1 MLAMQYSVR
10 LPQEYDLEKV
20 YERVANRGPKFKGH
34 PGLKHKFY
42 LYDSEEHIYAPMYIW
57 EDSGAAQEFLLN
69 DLFSDVIQDFGR
81 PRVRSWQI
89 LEFDYGPSSLES
101 VSMITEMDKV
111 CDTKKLGE
119 ISGTIK
125 SYQAV
130 LQLGEQTDTLDLDGK
145 VVNSKPVPLLDK
157 NLIKSVFK
165 HFIGKH
171 NQIPPM
177 YSAKK
182 VNGVR
187 LYKLARQNKTINR
200 KPVEVNI
207 IDLTL
212 NNIQD
217 KQIDFSV
224 TCSKG
229 TYIRVLGQDIAK
241 KLGTEGHLTKLM
253 RISVGDFVV
262 QDSIPLKEFETRWMS
277 TEH

>member
-1 MLAMQYSVR
+1 MIFNLYKPIGWTSFDVVKKVR
-10 LPQEYDLEKV
+10 NITGERKV
-20 YERVANRGPKFKGH
+20 GH
-34 PGLKHKFY
+34 GGTLDPFAGGVLIIATN
-42 LYDSEEHIYAPMYIW
+42 S
-57 EDSGAAQEFLLN
+57 
-69 DLFSDVIQDFGR
+69 
-81 PRVRSWQI
+81 
-89 LEFDYGPSSLES
+89 
-101 VSMITEMDKV
+101 
-111 CDTKKLGE
+111 DTKKLGE

-241 KLGTEGHLTKLM
+241 KLGTEGHLIKLM